1 MDTSPRL
8 ATTSGGAG
16 VDSVLD
22 SLDSVLDSLD
32 PASGVSTATEATTAV
47 ELMLAVVG

>member
-1 MDTSPRL
+1 MDTSRRL

-16 VDSVLD
+16 VDSVLA
-22 SLDSVLDSLD
+22 SLLDSLD

-47 ELMLAVVG
+47 ELVLAVVG